1 MSKADEM
8 FEKLGYKKEYN
19 LQINDI
25 NYYKNYDNV
34 IHFILGRKSFFKSGE
49 FDGMHD
55 YITMQELKAIIKKC
69 KELRMDGEIEY
80 GRHNI
85 IDEQE
90 SRK

>member
-1 MSKADEM
+1 ME
-8 FEKLGYKKEYN
+8 N
-19 LQINDI
+19 
-25 NYYKNYDNV
+25 
-34 IHFILGRKSFFKSGE
+34 
-49 FDGMHD
+49 
-55 YITMQELKAIIKKC
+55 KKC